1 MTTPSRFDATAGV
14 DVGVARPLQPSD
26 RTRAPWH
33 IDLPFELHIALRYL
47 LAKRKQAFISVI
59 SLISTLG
66 VTVGVMA
73 LVIALALMTGL
84 QGEIRDRIVGANP
97 HIYVW
102 NTQRIS
108 DYRAE
113 AEKLRQMPEVV
124 GAAPAILG
132 KALVTAARAQEF
144 VNLTGIDPVLEPSV
158 TDLRAA
164 MQTGSVD
171 ALTASGR
178 EGQLGGVLLGK
189 DLASNLG
196 VAIGD
201 SVSVLTAEGTLS
213 PMGMM
218 PVPRRLRVV
227 GTFSLGLYEFDTTSG
242 FVSLDVAKR
251 LFGKDTVDLIQ
262 LRVDDIYRAPK
273 IADEITRRL
282 GPQYFTQDWSEMNR
296 SLFSALW
303 LEKMAISL
311 TIGLIVMVAALNIV
325 ASLILLVMEKHR
337 DIAILKTMGASAKS
351 VTAIFVMQGLIIGL
365 VGTTVGAAAG
375 YALSYVL
382 DRYKLIRVP
391 VDVYQVSHVPFKVE
405 ASDFLAVI
413 VAAVLV
419 CLVATIYPSR
429 HAARLDPAQAL
440 RYE

>member
-1 MTTPSRFDATAGV
+1 MNV
-14 DVGVARPLQPSD
+14 
-26 RTRAPWH
+26 
-33 IDLPFELHIALRYL
+33 PFELHVALRYL

-102 NTQRIS
+102 KTSGIT

-113 AEKLRQMPEVV
+113 AAILSRQPHVV

-132 KALVTAARAQEF
+132 KALVSAARTEDF
-144 VNLTGIDPVLEPSV
+144 VNLTGIDPVLESSV
-158 TDLRAA
+158 TDLRTAV
-164 MQTGSVD
+164 QQGSID
-171 ALTASGR
+171 ALDSSNG
-178 EGQLGGVLLGK
+178 EGVAGGILLGK
-189 DLASNLG
+189 DLASKLG

-201 SVSVLTAEGTLS
+201 SVTVMTLHGTLS
-213 PMGMM
+213 PMGFL
-218 PVPRRLRVV
+218 PVPRTLRLA
-227 GTFSLGLYEFDTTSG
+227 GIFSLGLYEFDSTTG
-242 FVSLDVAKR
+242 FVSLETAKR
-251 LFGKDTVDLIQ
+251 MFGKDQVDLIQ
-262 LRVDDIYRAPK
+262 LRVDDVYAAPK
-273 IADEITRRL
+273 IARAISEEL
-282 GPQYFTQDWSEMNR
+282 GEQYFTDDWSEMNR

-337 DIAILKTMGASAKS
+337 DIAILKTMGASARS
-351 VTAIFVMQGLIIGL
+351 VTVIFMMQGLIIGL
-365 VGTTVGAAAG
+365 VGTAVGAAGG
-375 YALSYVL
+375 YALSTVL

-391 VDVYQVSHVPFKVE
+391 VDVYQVSHVPFHVDV
-405 ASDFLAVI
+405 SDFVLVI
-413 VAAVLV
+413 VAAIVV
-419 CLVATIYPSR
+419 CFVATIYPSR
-429 HAARLDPAQAL
+429 QAARLDPAQAL